1 MCAVRKPR
9 VTDVVA
15 DVHTSV
21 EAGGCWAMR
30 GYQASGHW
38 SAARLDEA
46 PLGLRW
52 RHPTPTSP
60 LGRPATTAGRVAP
73 HDPSGR
79 HTCAPRPFGAAGSLG
94 AASGVALGRR
104 TRARIRRTHARRE
117 EEVHIRHY
125 RADTASSTYPVRIY
139 YGFEAVARGHGAHE
153 APTSLG
159 PDAPGRPFRGGTH
172 PGTLRFFRCSPQNY
186 AGKVAQ
192 QLRHVGVPLD
202 RP

>member
-1 MCAVRKPR
+1 MC
-9 VTDVVA
+9 
-15 DVHTSV
+15 
-21 EAGGCWAMR
+21 

-38 SAARLDEA
+38 SAARLDAA

-52 RHPTPTSP
+52 RDPIPTSL
-60 LGRPATTAGRVAP
+60 LGRPATTAGHAAP
-73 HDPSGR
+73 CDPSGR
-79 HTCAPRPFGAAGSLG
+79 HRCAPRPFGAVGSLG

-104 TRARIRRTHARRE
+104 TRARVRRTRARRE
-117 EEVHIRHY
+117 EEVHLRHY

-159 PDAPGRPFRGGTH
+159 PDAPGRPFRGGT
-172 PGTLRFFRCSPQNY
+172 PTRTLRFFRGSDQNC